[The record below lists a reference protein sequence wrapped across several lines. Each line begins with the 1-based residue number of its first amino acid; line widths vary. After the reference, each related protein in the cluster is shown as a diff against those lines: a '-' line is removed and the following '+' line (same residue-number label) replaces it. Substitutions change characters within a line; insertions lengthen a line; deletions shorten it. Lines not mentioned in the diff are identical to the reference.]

1 MNKSVSVIYFV
12 ANFVANVAGALLTF
26 YFAHGIVAFAK
37 AEHRLYFDASD
48 SFTFLGET
56 WLILLAALFVNA
68 IWLVK
73 ALIDIFKRRTLQSSA
88 WFGAVVLVWVAAFVA
103 IRLGSNLA

>member
-1 MNKSVSVIYFV
+1 MTKSIGRIYFF
-12 ANFVANVAGALLTF
+12 ANAIGALLTL
-26 YFAHGIVAFAK
+26 YFAHGIIEFAK
-37 AEHRLYFDASD
+37 GEQRLYFDASD

-56 WLILLAALFVNA
+56 WLILLPALFVNA

-73 ALIDIFKRRTLQSSA
+73 ALVDIFKRRALQASA
-88 WFGAVVLVWVAAFVA
+88 WFGVVVLVWVTAFVA

>member
-1 MNKSVSVIYFV
+1 MNKSIPVIYSL
-12 ANFVANVAGALLTF
+12 ANVAGAFLTF
-26 YFAHGIVAFAK
+26 YFGHGIVMFAK
-37 AEHRLYFDASD
+37 AEHRMYFDASD

-56 WLILLAALFVNA
+56 WPIFLAALFINA

-73 ALIDIFKRRTLQSSA
+73 ALIDIFKRRTLQTSA
-88 WFGAVVLVWVAAFVA
+88 WLGAVVLVWVAAFVA

>member
-1 MNKSVSVIYFV
+1 MKKPVAAIYFL
-12 ANFVANVAGALLTF
+12 ANVVGALLTF

-48 SFTFLGET
+48 SFTFLDET
-56 WLILLAALFVNA
+56 WLILLVALLVNA
-68 IWLVK
+68 IWLAT
-73 ALIDIFKRRTLQSSA
+73 ALIDIFRHRGLQASA
-88 WFGAVVLVWVAAFVA
+88 WFGVVVLVWVAAFTA